1 MFYSVGIFRTSSPG
15 DSISSN
21 SERTAPWKWGKEPG
35 YIEVLQQRV
44 GSLNIRRLLLKKT
57 RNPKLSAFLCMG
69 RYKSLG
75 SLKSFLWYIPQLSG
89 PVSWIFTSW
98 VFSGLT
104 IGSGCSP
111 IAARW
116 QVFIPSWVPSGL
128 TIGSGCSHWWQCPPL
143 LTDVKVLHFSV
154 STNDVS
160 NFLKT
165 CTTQDL
171 CPDQC

>member
-1 MFYSVGIFRTSSPG
+1 MCYSVGIFRTSSPG

-57 RNPKLSAFLCMG
+57 RYPKLSAFLCMG

-104 IGSGCSP
+104 FGSGCSP
-111 IAARW
+111 VAARW
-116 QVFIPSWVPSGL
+116 QVFIPSWVPSEWEWL
-128 TIGSGCSHWWQCPPL
+128 QPL
-143 LTDVKVLHFSV
+143 MAVPSFAYWCE
-154 STNDVS
+154 STP
-160 NFLKT
+160 FLSKHQR
-165 CTTQDL
+165 CI
-171 CPDQC
+171 